1 MSVEALKAFC
11 AKFEEWLQNGLQIVK
26 EFEKA
31 LAETPKDIIKSP
43 DSDFLTRKDKLL
55 ARLLKRENCLI
66 VLPVESL
73 RIKANDRAITWL
85 KNHPLKAAE
94 QKHGVKFIFEEDKG
108 ILRSIKLEGPKE
120 ELEKLLQP
128 ISWALEKAGY

>member
-1 MSVEALKAFC
+1 MSKEAVLILISHLKDWLHQGLEILSEFQKAVE
-11 AKFEEWLQNGLQIVK
+11 
-26 EFEKA
+26 
-31 LAETPKDIIKSP
+31 ETPKEIIESP
-43 DSDFLTRKDKLL
+43 NSDFLTRKNKLL

-85 KNHPLKAAE
+85 KNQPLKAAE
-94 QKHGVKFIFEEDKG
+94 QKHGVKFVFEEDKG
-108 ILRSIKLEGPKE
+108 ILRSIKLEGPQE